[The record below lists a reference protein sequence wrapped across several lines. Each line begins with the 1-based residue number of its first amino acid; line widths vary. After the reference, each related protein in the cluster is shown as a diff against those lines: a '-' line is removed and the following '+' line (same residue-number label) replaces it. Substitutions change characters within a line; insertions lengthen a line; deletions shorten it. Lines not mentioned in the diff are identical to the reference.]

1 VEALMA
7 LGVESPTLSKVYIHE
22 NLPALCLEPLELSVK
37 PGVENI
43 APVAHLLELPNAIRR
58 PINFTR
64 QRSVAKHLWPGGP
77 FQPSSLPRE
86 SIHATSMASNIV
98 GPRYG

>member
-1 VEALMA
+1 MA

-64 QRSVAKHLWPGGP
+64 QRSVAKHLWPGGAVP
-77 FQPSSLPRE
+77 AVLSPPS
-86 SIHATSMASNIV
+86 V
-98 GPRYG
+98 DPRYFYGI